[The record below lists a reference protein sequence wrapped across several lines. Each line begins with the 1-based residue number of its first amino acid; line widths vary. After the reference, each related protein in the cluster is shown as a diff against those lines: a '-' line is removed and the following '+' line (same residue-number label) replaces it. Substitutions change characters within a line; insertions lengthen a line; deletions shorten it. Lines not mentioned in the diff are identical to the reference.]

1 MANYDKKKAF
11 DYANEIWNLADYV
24 RNRMKRA
31 EINKIVLPFALLR
44 RLECALEPTRDD
56 VIKAVEDF
64 AYFKEG
70 PNKGKANYGMENKE
84 YCRYAKKSFYNTTA
98 FRLNTL
104 GSVDTLEKLKLYI
117 DGFSPNA
124 REILNKFEFKQ
135 TCGKLA
141 ELDLLYWTCNEFAK
155 FDLSPENVSDR
166 EMSNIYEHLIEK
178 YGEEIAE
185 GAEDFMTPKDVVRLA
200 TALLFAND
208 EELMNS
214 NEGIVRTIYDPTM
227 GTGGFITDALDLLD
241 EWHKDKEMI
250 APASMVVYGQ
260 ESEGESWAIGKT
272 NIMLR
277 NVSDKDADSVEAI
290 VDYSENVA
298 FGDTLADDKFKNMK
312 FNYILSNPP
321 FGKKWEA
328 SEEAVKEEAAKGF
341 NGRFGAGLPSISDG
355 SMLFLQHVVSKLES
369 LDKGGG
375 KAGIILSAS
384 PLFTGDAG
392 TGPSNIRRWLFEND
406 YIDCIIKLPTEIFFR
421 TGIATYLWI
430 LTNKKAPGRIGKV
443 QLIDASDMKTL
454 LRKNLGKKRY
464 EISKEGID
472 WIVSTYVDGHDHG
485 NSVLIPCE
493 DFMYRQVTTQRPLRA
508 KIHIPE
514 DVAVTI
520 EKTGKMENLDDT
532 QFDMFKTELSKYA
545 GQDFPCNGMG
555 VFKDVHAQM
564 EADYIPKHPKGFKK
578 NGQPKKVTFPLK
590 IEDIEK
596 WVYDNYLVKD
606 PDSDPVYDKDG
617 KIVPDPDL
625 KDTEDIPWNVAFDD
639 YMAKEVLPFTSDAWI
654 DESAT
659 DEKGPLSDHK
669 VGQVGTYI
677 SFNRYFYKYETPRE
691 PDVILQELIDME
703 KGMESSLKE
712 LL

>member
-56 VIKAVEDF
+56 VIKAVADF
-64 AYFKEG
+64 AYFKDG

-84 YCRYAKKSFYNTTA
+84 YCRFAKKSFYNTTA

-104 GSVDTLEKLKLYI
+104 GSVDTLEKLELYI

-208 EELMNS
+208 DELMNS

-241 EWHKDKEMI
+241 EWHKDKEMV

-277 NVSDKDADSVEAI
+277 NVSNKDADSVEALI
-290 VDYSENVA
+290 DYSENVA

-328 SEEAVKEEAAKGF
+328 SEDAVKDEATKGF
-341 NGRFGAGLPSISDG
+341 SGRFGAGLPAISDG

-392 TGPSNIRRWLFEND
+392 SGPSNIRRWLFEND
-406 YIDCIIKLPTEIFFR
+406 FIDCIIKLPTEIFFR

-430 LTNKKAPGRIGKV
+430 LTNKKAPARVGKV
-443 QLIDASDMKTL
+443 QLIDASDKKTL

-472 WIVSTYVDGHDHG
+472 WIVSTYIDGHDHG
-485 NSVLIPCE
+485 NSVLVSCE

-508 KIHIPE
+508 IIRVPA
-514 DVAVTI
+514 DVLTVSCINDGAV
-520 EKTGKMENLDDT
+520 GR
-532 QFDMFKTELSKYA
+532 LSKE
-545 GQDFPCNGMG
+545 N
-555 VFKDVHAQM
+555 
-564 EADYIPKHPKGFKK
+564 
-578 NGQPKKVTFPLK
+578 KKVLLDGLANK
-590 IEDIEK
+590 IGDQPYFFAKDFAKKIKKEMSGTTITPDTIAKWIISNFMVKDESFDI
-596 WVYDNYLVKD
+596 VYDNN
-606 PDSDPVYDKDG
+606 G
-617 KIVPDPDL
+617 KIVPDPEL

-654 DESAT
+654 DETAT
-659 DEKGPLSDHK
+659 DEKGPLSDHQ
-669 VGQVGTYI
+669 VGQVGTYM
-677 SFNRYFYKYETPRE
+677 SFNRYFYKYEMPRE
-691 PDVILQELIDME
+691 PKEIVDELIVLEKDME
-703 KGMESSLKE
+703 GSLKE